1 MLPFPFSASGTVSV
15 RSDAPDV
22 HAVMD
27 AVEQAFGD
35 VRASAVQRTRDSI
48 AFRGGVFRLVTSW
61 NILGPISSGI
71 LRFTRGD
78 HGVDI
83 DYRLS
88 FVQMFIIVTVML
100 AALKLGSWPWGQL
113 GTRTP
118 WLPLFIGWCWL
129 FGVNYLITVFHF
141 PAFLRTAA
149 NRAAT
154 QDAHA
159 HATRNV

>member
-1 MLPFPFSASGTVSV
+1 
-15 RSDAPDV
+15 
-22 HAVMD
+22 MD
-27 AVEQAFGD
+27 AVEQALRD
-35 VRASAVQRTRDSI
+35 VRASAVRRKHDSI
-48 AFRGGVFRLVTSW
+48 AFRAGVFRFVTSW
-61 NILGPISSGI
+61 NILGPISSGL

-78 HGVDI
+78 RAVDI
-83 DYRLS
+83 RYRLS

-118 WLPLFIGWCWL
+118 WLPLLFGWCWL
-129 FGVNYLITVFHF
+129 FGANYLITIFRF

-149 NRAAT
+149 ERVAT
-154 QDAHA
+154 HDANT